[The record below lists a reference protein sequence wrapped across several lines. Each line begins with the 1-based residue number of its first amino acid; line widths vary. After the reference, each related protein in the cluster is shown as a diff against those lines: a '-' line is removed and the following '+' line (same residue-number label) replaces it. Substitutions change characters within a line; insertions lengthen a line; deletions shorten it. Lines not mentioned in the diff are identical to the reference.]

1 MVIGIIGES
10 CTGKS
15 TIADALKEK
24 LDATVYTGKGY
35 IRFAKN
41 ESDAKRAFASMLK
54 ENTGSDKIIV
64 YLITERPELAFL
76 PDDAVRVLITADIE
90 VIKERFRLRMD
101 GILPAPISA
110 MLERKHGM
118 FDNERYDIHLISSV
132 RSCDENI
139 QAVMKYLGK

>member
-24 LDATVYTGKGY
+24 MDATVYTGKGY
-35 IRFAKN
+35 MRFAKN
-41 ESDAKRAFASMLK
+41 ESDAKIAFTSMLK
-54 ENTGSDKIIV
+54 ENIKSDKVIV
-64 YLITERPELAFL
+64 YLITEKPELALL
-76 PDDAVRVLITADIE
+76 PDDAVRVLITADLD
-90 VIKERFRLRMD
+90 VKKERFKLRMN

-118 FDNERYDIHLISSV
+118 FDNERCDIHLISSV
-132 RSCDENI
+132 KSCDENI
-139 QAVMKYLGK
+139 QALVKYLGK